1 MKIYNPSELSVESC
15 DPVHFT
21 GLAKLTRMTGVTA
34 EPTVNIYR
42 VCFEPGSRT
51 AWHTH
56 SGIQLLVI
64 IEGSCRIQ
72 AWGEKTFAAPTGGIV
87 QIDRDEKHWHGADK
101 NGRMVHI
108 AINIDATTKWLEKIS
123 DAEYDN

>member
-1 MKIYNPSELSVESC
+1 
-15 DPVHFT
+15 
-21 GLAKLTRMTGVTA
+21 LAKLIRMTGVTA

-72 AWGEKTFAAPTGGIV
+72 AWGEKTFSVPTGGIV

-101 NGRMVHI
+101 NGRMMHV
-108 AINIDATTKWLEKIS
+108 AINIDATTKWLEKVS

>member
-1 MKIYNPSELSVESC
+1 MKLYNPSELSVESC

-21 GLAKLTRMTGVTA
+21 GLAKLTRMMGVNA
-34 EPTVNIYR
+34 DPTINIYR
-42 VCFEPGSRT
+42 VRFEPRSRT

-64 IEGSCRIQ
+64 IEGTCRIQ
-72 AWGEKTFAAPTGGIV
+72 ASGEKNFSVPTGGII
-87 QIDRDEKHWHGADK
+87 QIDRNEKHWHGADK
-101 NGRMVHI
+101 NASMMHI
-108 AINIDATTKWLEKIS
+108 AINIDATTEWLEKVS

>member
-1 MKIYNPSELSVESC
+1 VKLYNPSELSVESC

-21 GLAKLTRMTGVTA
+21 GLAKLTRMMGVNA
-34 EPTVNIYR
+34 DPTINIYR
-42 VCFEPGSRT
+42 VRFEPRSRT

-64 IEGSCRIQ
+64 IEGTCCIQ
-72 AWGEKTFAAPTGGIV
+72 ASGEKTFSVPTGGII
-87 QIDRDEKHWHGADK
+87 QIDRNEKHWHGADK
-101 NGRMVHI
+101 NASMMHI
-108 AINIDATTKWLEKIS
+108 AINIDATTEWLEKVS